1 VQALE
6 KSNPGQ
12 FYIAQKFGRAVPGVN
27 SSELMASKDFKVAFS
42 QDSQQLPIELEK
54 ALAKYSERL

>member
-1 VQALE
+1 
-6 KSNPGQ
+6 
-12 FYIAQKFGRAVPGVN
+12 
-27 SSELMASKDFKVAFS
+27 MASKDFKVAFS